1 MVTSSKNI
9 ALDRKQ
15 RHILSICLSGQDS
28 CCTCDWKRLARN
40 IDLNDED
47 LKRLQTRYTDIDN
60 MICNIDYN
68 NEILQDKCFKMLE
81 ELERC
86 KGGELWWSEVNKAF
100 EKIGRTGCA
109 NKFLDHM
116 LGKCLIVYFM

>member
-1 MVTSSKNI
+1 MTSSKNI
-9 ALDRKQ
+9 PLDRKQ
-15 RHILSICLSGQDS
+15 IHSLSICLSGQDS

-40 IDLNDED
+40 IELNDED

-86 KGGELWWSEVNKAF
+86 KGGELWWSVVDRAL

-109 NKFLDHM
+109 KKFLDHTP
-116 LGKCLIVYFM
+116 GKYLIV